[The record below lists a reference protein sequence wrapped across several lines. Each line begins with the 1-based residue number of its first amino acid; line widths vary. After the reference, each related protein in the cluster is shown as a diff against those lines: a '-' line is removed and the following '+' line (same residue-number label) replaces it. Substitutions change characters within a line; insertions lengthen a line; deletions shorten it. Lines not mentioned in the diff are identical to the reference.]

1 MALKWV
7 VAITGEVDIRSGHLH
22 WGQEESHD
30 KQVAWTKNKDY
41 SVINKMWSNLSHQ
54 ANNLHSWEK

>member
-22 WGQEESHD
+22 WGQEEPQS
-30 KQVAWTKNKDY
+30 KQVACTKNRDY
-41 SVINKMWSNLSHQ
+41 SVINKM
-54 ANNLHSWEK
+54 